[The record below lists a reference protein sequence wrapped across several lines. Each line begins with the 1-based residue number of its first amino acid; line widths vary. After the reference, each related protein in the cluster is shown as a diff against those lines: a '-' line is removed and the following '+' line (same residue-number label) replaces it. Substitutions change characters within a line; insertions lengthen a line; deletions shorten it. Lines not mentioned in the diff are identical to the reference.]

1 MIYFNRQKKG
11 YIFMKQDNYNKNK
24 RLYKQLS
31 HSERIK
37 IKQLYDMKLSYAE
50 IGRRISRDKS
60 TIMREI
66 KRNGKMNQPSLTA
79 LRKGIKPY
87 RYTSKKAQ
95 NKRDMRFER
104 PKSYKKYNTFIEYVN
119 TNITP
124 QTSLEDLYFNF
135 LKYYSGTPCPCLKSI
150 YNWAHKQII
159 KYPWGDKVVKSPRQ
173 KSNKEPIEGRK
184 SIHQRKEDFNFDI
197 KGIAPPRHFE
207 IDTIYD
213 EDKKG
218 GALTFNDKYN
228 MKLYSVQLSNRKA
241 STTNKALRQLIDKIG
256 PHNILSITSDNG
268 VEFAYSKVI
277 EVYYNLK
284 WYYCDPYSSWQRG
297 QNERLNRDIRKYIP
311 KGQSIKKL
319 SQRQYDK
326 IIAAINNKPRRKF
339 GGLSSNEYSSVDAA
353 TEPIGV

>member
-1 MIYFNRQKKG
+1 
-11 YIFMKQDNYNKNK
+11 MKHNNCNKNK
-24 RLYKQLS
+24 VLYKQLS

-37 IKQLYDMKLSYAE
+37 IKQLYYKGFSYAE
-50 IGRRISRDKS
+50 IGRCTSRHKS

-66 KRNGKMNQPSLTA
+66 KRNGTKNLPSLSTA
-79 LRKGIKPY
+79 RCGTKEF
-87 RYTSKKAQ
+87 RYSSNKAQ
-95 NKRDMRFER
+95 NKRDLRFQR
-104 PKSYKKYNTFIEYVN
+104 PKSYKKYDSFIKYAN
-119 TNITP
+119 NHISTH
-124 QTSLEDLYFNF
+124 TSLEDLYFNF
-135 LKYYSGTPCPCLKSI
+135 LKHHTNKPCPCLKSI
-150 YNWAHKQII
+150 YNWAHKHII
-159 KYPWGDKVVKSPRQ
+159 EFTWGAKVVKSPRQ
-173 KSNKEPIEGRK
+173 KSNKEPIEVRK

-197 KGIAPPRHFE
+197 KGVAPPGHFE

-228 MKLYSVQLSNRKA
+228 MKLYSVQLPNRKA

-311 KGQSIKKL
+311 KGQSIKKVF
-319 SQRQYDK
+319 QRQYDK

-339 GGLSSNEYSSVDAA
+339 GGLSSNEYSSVDVS
-353 TEPIGV
+353 TETIGA